1 MRAKVNQ
8 LIERATLDGIHQRA
22 DVHGGTGEAAQ
33 ELHLWKTV

>member
-1 MRAKVNQ
+1 MGPKVNQ
-8 LIERATLDGIHQRA
+8 LIERATLDGIDQRA